1 MARPSANRINFD
13 QMKIR
18 RSPLRK
24 PAKFVLVA
32 AALAFVLSFFMK
44 DRLPGREAI
53 LEPLLQEPIQTG
65 KDLPGPFDVTRKGVT
80 YTVTPF
86 FNYELW
92 GMVVSYHH
100 ANSFIDISH
109 EAWND
114 HINVKDVCVLWG
126 KNLESA
132 VYTRMKF
139 KNRDFT
145 CFYTYPDRE
154 TGKVFTENCLSNNH
168 LLPADSIVAGTI
180 MRTKKGDQ
188 VHLKGWLV
196 SYGIKDS
203 PYKRMTSTTRRDR
216 GNGACETVFINE
228 FEILRAANPA
238 WRALYKLSLVLMVL
252 GAAALV
258 FL

>member
-1 MARPSANRINFD
+1 MNNRISAF
-13 QMKIR
+13 K
-18 RSPLRK
+18 K
-24 PAKFVLVA
+24 PAKFVLIA
-32 AALAFVLSFFMK
+32 AGLAFVVSFFMK
-44 DRLPGREAI
+44 DRLPGRSAI
-53 LEPLLQEPIQTG
+53 LEPLLLEPVQTG
-65 KDLPGPFDVTRKGVT
+65 TELPGPFDVTRKSVT

-100 ANSFIDISH
+100 ADSFVDISH

-126 KNLESA
+126 KNLETA

-139 KNRDFT
+139 RNRDFT
-145 CFYTYPDRE
+145 CFYTYPDQE
-154 TGKVFTENCLSNNH
+154 TGRIFTENCLSNNH

-180 MRTKKGDQ
+180 MRAKKGDQ

-216 GNGACETVFINE
+216 GNGACETVFVNE
-228 FEILRAANPA
+228 FEILREANPG
-238 WRALYKLSLVLMVL
+238 WRQLYKISLGLIVLC
-252 GAAALV
+252 AV
-258 FL
+258 FLLFG